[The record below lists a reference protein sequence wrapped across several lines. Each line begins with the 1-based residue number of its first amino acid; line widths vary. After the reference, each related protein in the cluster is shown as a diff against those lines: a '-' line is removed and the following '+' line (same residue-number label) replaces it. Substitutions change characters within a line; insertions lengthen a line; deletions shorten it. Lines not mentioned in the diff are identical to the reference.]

1 MPASSTLGV
10 FLLAALTLLVIPGP
24 AVLYI
29 VGRSLHQGRRAG
41 LASMVGIEAGTM
53 VHITAAAFGLSAL
66 LMASALAFS
75 VVKYAGA
82 AYLVYLGIRTLLS
95 KSGAQE
101 VGPVRRDSLRRIFG
115 QGVLVSLF
123 NPKSSLFF
131 FAFLP
136 QFVDPARG
144 SVPQQVLLLGG
155 LFILLSVFTDGAYA
169 MLAGT
174 MGQQL
179 QNRPR
184 LWRRQRFVSGGIYL
198 TLGITAAF
206 AGEPHH

>member
-1 MPASSTLGV
+1 M
-10 FLLAALTLLVIPGP
+10 F
-24 AVLYI
+24 
-29 VGRSLHQGRRAG
+29 
-41 LASMVGIEAGTM
+41 GIQAGTL
-53 VHITAAAFGLSAL
+53 VHITAAALGLSAL

-75 VVKYAGA
+75 ALKYAGA
-82 AYLVYLGIRTLLS
+82 AYLVYLGIKTILA
-95 KSGAQE
+95 KSGSQE
-101 VGPVRRDSLRRIFG
+101 IASIRRDSLRRIFG

-123 NPKSSLFF
+123 NPKSTLFF

-136 QFVDPARG
+136 QFVDPSRG
-144 SVPQQVLLLGG
+144 GVAQQVLLLGG

-179 QNRPR
+179 QRRPN
-184 LWRRQRFVSGGIYL
+184 LWRRQRFVTGGIYL

-206 AGEPHH
+206 AGEPRS